1 VMIDTHA
8 HLDSER
14 FGHDR
19 EEVIDRAFSSGVEA
33 IVNVGTDVD
42 TSLFSMELAA
52 AYGGIYAAV
61 GFHPHNA
68 GDMTAEDLSR
78 LADLASDP
86 KVVAIGEIGL
96 DFYRNYSPR
105 DVQLEAF
112 RSQVRLAVELGLPMI
127 IHSRNVGG
135 ELLRIVEEEG
145 GWRAGGVMHC
155 FSGGPDMA
163 ARALELGF
171 YIGIGGAITFR
182 RSRLLGFLGDIPLD
196 RIVLETDCPY
206 VTPEPYRGRR
216 NEPAYI
222 RFVAEK
228 LSQELGLPVEEVDGV
243 TSENARRLFGI

>member
-1 VMIDTHA
+1 MIDTHA

-135 ELLRIVEEEG
+135 ELLRIIEEEG